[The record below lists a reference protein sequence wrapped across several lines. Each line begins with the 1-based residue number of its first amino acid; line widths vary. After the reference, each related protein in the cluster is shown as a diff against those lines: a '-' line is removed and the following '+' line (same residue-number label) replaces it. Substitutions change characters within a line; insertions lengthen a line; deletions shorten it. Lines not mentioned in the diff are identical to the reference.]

1 MVRPHFM
8 VNVLHKIWR
17 RRRKKLSYGCKKL
30 EATELRVSIIQMRV
44 ADGDVQANIARGLKF
59 IKEAAEGSDFV
70 VLPEL
75 WTTGY
80 DFNAI
85 MEYAEGEGKG
95 WSNELL
101 SSIAEEYGVYIIS
114 SAPLKEDGK
123 LYDAAFLI
131 GPDGTIGTYRKIHL
145 FRPYG
150 EDKMFMA
157 GNELGYFNTSFGG
170 VGIAICYDLR
180 FPELFRLLAMKGA
193 KVIFVPASWGAPRA
207 LQWRTLLRARAAENQ
222 VFMVGA
228 NKVGKS
234 EVTGEH
240 YSGNSAV
247 YDPFGF
253 ELMHSE
259 ESEQVLTV
267 NVDLRTVDKIRE
279 YLPIWHDRRTDLYGI
294 GSAWGV
300 GDPGWGKRAAG
311 TSRIEPT

>member
-1 MVRPHFM
+1 
-8 VNVLHKIWR
+8 
-17 RRRKKLSYGCKKL
+17 
-30 EATELRVSIIQMRV
+30 LRVSIIQMHV
-44 ADGDVQANIARGLKF
+44 ADGDVQANIARGLRL
-59 IKEAAEGSDFV
+59 IREAAENTEFIA
-70 VLPEL
+70 LPEL

-80 DFNAI
+80 DLNAI
-85 MEYAEGEGKG
+85 AKYAEGEGKG

-101 SSIAEEYGVYIIS
+101 KTIAEEYGVHIIS
-114 SAPLKEDGK
+114 SAPLKENGK

-131 GPDGTIGTYRKIHL
+131 GPDGIVGIYRKIHL

-150 EDKMFMA
+150 EDKVFTA
-157 GNELGYFNTSFGG
+157 GNELGYFNTPLGS

-193 KVIFVPASWGAPRA
+193 RVIFIPASWGAPRA

-222 VFMVGA
+222 VFIVGV
-228 NKVGKS
+228 NRVGKS
-234 EVTGEH
+234 KATGEH

-253 ELMHSE
+253 ELTHSE

-279 YLPIWHDRRTDLYGI
+279 MLPIWNDRRTDLYGI
-294 GSAWGV
+294 GSVWRIR
-300 GDPGWGKRAAG
+300 DPGWGEKRSGNPSA
-311 TSRIEPT
+311 

>member
-1 MVRPHFM
+1 M
-8 VNVLHKIWR
+8 
-17 RRRKKLSYGCKKL
+17 
-30 EATELRVSIIQMRV
+30 RVSIIQMQV
-44 ADGDVQANIARGLKF
+44 IDGDIQTNIAHGLKL
-59 IKEAAEGSDFV
+59 IKEAVKDSDFI

-80 DFNAI
+80 DFSVI
-85 MEYAEGEGKG
+85 TKYAEGEGEG

-101 SSIAEEYGVYIIS
+101 RTIAEEYGVYIVS
-114 SAPLKEDGK
+114 SAPLKESGK
-123 LYDAAFLI
+123 VYDAAFLI
-131 GPDGTIGTYRKIHL
+131 GPDGTINVYRKIHL

-150 EDKMFMA
+150 EDKMFTA

-193 KVIFVPASWGAPRA
+193 KVVFVPASWGAPRA

-222 VFMVGA
+222 VFMVGV
-228 NKVGKS
+228 NRVGRS
-234 EVTGEH
+234 EATGEY

-253 ELMHSE
+253 ELTHSE

-267 NVDLRTVDKIRE
+267 NIDLRTVDKIRE
-279 YLPIWHDRRTDLYGI
+279 TLPIWHDRRADLYGI
-294 GSAWGV
+294 GSVWGV
-300 GDPGWGKRAAG
+300 RDPGWGKGASE
-311 TSRIEPT
+311 TSNTEPT